1 MDTSGNADPDKDR
14 SFAEVDLHD
23 MSKADRKQLIGNLRT
38 QMEAAAKKL
47 DFEQAA
53 TLRDTIL
60 ELEAEK

>member
-1 MDTSGNADPDKDR
+1 MDTSGNGDDDKNK

-23 MSKADRKQLIGNLRT
+23 LTKQERQQLINNLQT
-38 QMEAAAKKL
+38 QMQAAAKKL